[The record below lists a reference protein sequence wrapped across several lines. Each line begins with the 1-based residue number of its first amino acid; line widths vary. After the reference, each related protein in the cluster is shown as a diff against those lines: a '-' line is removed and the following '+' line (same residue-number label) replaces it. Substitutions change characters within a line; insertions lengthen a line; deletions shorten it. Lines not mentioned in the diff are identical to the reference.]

1 MNPKELRKIYNNG
14 RWPSPSAVRFCKESG
29 LDKNHKPKKDSIG
42 RYKKLTHLEALNL
55 IASKCKISIED
66 LLKLE
71 KKDVIQKLSIRSYV
85 DAYKNLRCCY
95 QRYH

>member
-1 MNPKELRKIYNNG
+1 MDPRKLYNNG
-14 RWPSPSAVRFCKESG
+14 RWSSPSAVRFCKETG
-29 LDKNHKPKKDSIG
+29 LDKYHIPKKDSIG
-42 RYKKLTHLEALNL
+42 KNKKLTHLEALNL

-71 KKDVIQKLSIRSYV
+71 KWDVIQKLSIRSYV
-85 DAYKNLRCCY
+85 DTYKNLRCY

>member
-1 MNPKELRKIYNNG
+1 MDPRKLYNNG

-29 LDKNHKPKKDSIG
+29 LDKNHIPEKDSIG
-42 RYKKLTHLEALNL
+42 RNKKLTHLEALNL

-71 KKDVIQKLSIRSYV
+71 KRDVIQKLSIRSFI
-85 DAYKNLRCCY
+85 DSYKNLRCCL
-95 QRYH
+95 RYY